1 MRKRDVAHGLALAAL
16 DGAWQPEAIAERLA
30 GALAIEDN
38 PSTRQI
44 GRKLVRALEGP
55 DEVETVAA
63 VIARSQGFR
72 ALCEKGPLHVRVWH
86 TPTLAPRPSR
96 FGVPPLAT
104 VGDVAA
110 LLELPIEKL
119 EWLADVHGM
128 NARAPDPRLEH
139 YHYRWIAKRSGG
151 ARLIEAPKP
160 ALRSAQR
167 RVLDR
172 VLAHIPPHPA
182 AHGFVS
188 GRSVI
193 EHARAHTGRAIV
205 ARLDLSTFF
214 WSVAPA
220 RLRGIFALAGYS
232 REVSAT
238 LTGLATTKTPFR
250 ALAAMPPA
258 GMDPFAVR
266 RLLGNRHLP
275 QGAPTSGALANL
287 ACFALDRRLTGLA
300 ARFGGTYTRYA
311 DDLAFSGGA
320 GFARDIDRFLS
331 RACAAAIDEGFA
343 IQHRKTRVM
352 RASTRQELCGVV
364 VNAGTSVSRRELE
377 RLEATLVNCARRGP
391 ETQNRE
397 RHPDFRAHLAGRVA
411 WVAQVAPHKAR
422 RLKEWLARIEWP
434 S

>member
-1 MRKRDVAHGLALAAL
+1 VRKRDVAHGLALAAL
-16 DGAWQPEAIAERLA
+16 DGVWHPAAVAKRLA
-30 GALAIEDN
+30 GALGIEDD
-38 PSTRQI
+38 PWTRQI
-44 GRKLVRALEGP
+44 GRELVQALEAPGEP
-55 DEVETVAA
+55 HEVTEA
-63 VIARSQGFR
+63 IARSRGFR
-72 ALCEKGPLHVRVWH
+72 VLWKKGALSIRVWH
-86 TPTLAPRPSR
+86 TPPPAPRSSR
-96 FGVPPLAT
+96 FDVPPLAT

-139 YHYRWIAKRSGG
+139 YRYRWIAKRSGG

-193 EHARAHTGRAIV
+193 EHARTHTERAIV

-232 REVSAT
+232 RAVSAT
-238 LTGLATTKTPFR
+238 LTGLATTKTPFH
-250 ALAAMPPA
+250 ALAAMPA
-258 GMDPFAVR
+258 GMDRFEVR

-300 ARFGGTYTRYA
+300 ARFGATYTRYA
-311 DDLAFSGGA
+311 DDLAFSGDQ
-320 GFARDIDRFLS
+320 GFAREIDRFLP
-331 RACAAAIDEGFA
+331 RACAVVTEEGFA

-364 VNAGTSVSRRELE
+364 VNAGTSVQRRELE
-377 RLEATLVNCARRGP
+377 RLEAILVSCARHGP
-391 ETQNRE
+391 EAQNRE
-397 RHPDFRAHLAGRVA
+397 HHPDFRAHLAGRVA

-422 RLKEWLARIEWP
+422 RLTEWLARIEWP
-434 S
+434 A

>member
-1 MRKRDVAHGLALAAL
+1 VRKRDVARGLALAAL
-16 DGAWQPEAIAERLA
+16 DGVWHPAAIAKRVA
-30 GALAIEDN
+30 DALAIEDD
-38 PSTRQI
+38 PWTRQI
-44 GRKLVRALEGP
+44 GRKLVRALEAPG
-55 DEVETVAA
+55 EVETVAA
-63 VIARSQGFR
+63 VIARAQGFR
-72 ALCEKGPLHVRVWH
+72 MLCEKGPLHVRVWH
-86 TPTLAPRPSR
+86 TPPPAPRPTR

-139 YHYRWIAKRSGG
+139 YRYRWIAKQSGG

-167 RVLDR
+167 RLLDR
-172 VLAHIPPHPA
+172 VLAPIPPHPA

-193 EHARAHTGRAIV
+193 EHARAHTERAIV

-232 REVSAT
+232 RAVSAT
-238 LTGLATTKTPFR
+238 LTGLATTKTPFH
-250 ALAAMPPA
+250 ALSAMPA
-258 GMDPFAVR
+258 GMDRFEVR
-266 RLLGNRHLP
+266 RMLGNRHLP

-300 ARFGGTYTRYA
+300 ARFGATYTRYA
-311 DDLAFSGGA
+311 DDLAFSGDR
-320 GFARDIDRFLS
+320 GFAREIDRFLA
-331 RACAAAIDEGFA
+331 RACAVVIEEGFA

-364 VNAGTSVSRRELE
+364 VNAGTSVQRRELE
-377 RLEATLVNCARRGP
+377 RLEAILVSCARHGP
-391 ETQNRE
+391 ATQNRE
-397 RHPDFRAHLAGRVA
+397 NHPDFRAHLAGRVA

-422 RLKEWLARIEWP
+422 RLTEWLARIEWP
-434 S
+434 A

>member
-16 DGAWQPEAIAERLA
+16 DGVWHPAAIAKRMAAAIAIEDGPSTQRIGRELVEALEASGELEDVAEAIA
-30 GALAIEDN
+30 
-38 PSTRQI
+38 
-44 GRKLVRALEGP
+44 
-55 DEVETVAA
+55 
-63 VIARSQGFR
+63 RSRGFR
-72 ALCEKGPLHVRVWH
+72 ALWKKGALHVRVWH
-86 TPTLAPRPSR
+86 APPPASRPSR

-104 VGDVAA
+104 TGDVAA

-139 YHYRWIAKRSGG
+139 YRYRWIAKRSGG

-167 RVLDR
+167 RLLDR

-193 EHARAHTGRAIV
+193 EHARAHTERAIV

-238 LTGLATTKTPFR
+238 LTGLATTKTPSR

-258 GMDPFAVR
+258 GMDRFAVR
-266 RLLGNRHLP
+266 RLLGDRHLP

-287 ACFALDRRLTGLA
+287 ACFALDRRLSGLA
-300 ARFGGTYTRYA
+300 ARFGATYTRYA
-311 DDLAFSGGA
+311 DDLAFSGDR
-320 GFARDIDRFLS
+320 GFARDIDRFLP
-331 RACAAAIDEGFA
+331 RACAVAIEEGFA

-364 VNAGTSVSRRELE
+364 VNAGTSVSRQELE
-377 RLEATLVNCARRGP
+377 RLEAILVNCARHGP
-391 ETQNRE
+391 ATQNRE
-397 RHPDFRAHLAGRVA
+397 QHPDFRAHLTGRVA
-411 WVAQVAPHKAR
+411 WIAQVAPHKAR
-422 RLKEWLARIEWP
+422 RLERWLAQIEWP

>member
-1 MRKRDVAHGLALAAL
+1 VRKRDVAHGLALAAL
-16 DGAWQPEAIAERLA
+16 DGVWHPAAVAKRLA
-30 GALAIEDN
+30 GALGIEDD
-38 PSTRQI
+38 PWTRQI
-44 GRKLVRALEGP
+44 GRELVQALEAPGEP
-55 DEVETVAA
+55 HEVTEA
-63 VIARSQGFR
+63 IARSRGFR
-72 ALCEKGPLHVRVWH
+72 VLWKKGALSIRVWH
-86 TPTLAPRPSR
+86 TPPPAPRSSR
-96 FGVPPLAT
+96 FDVPPLAT

-139 YHYRWIAKRSGG
+139 YRYRWIAKRSGG

-193 EHARAHTGRAIV
+193 EHARAHTERAIV

-232 REVSAT
+232 RAVSAT
-238 LTGLATTKTPFR
+238 LTGLATTKTPFH
-250 ALAAMPPA
+250 ALAAMPA
-258 GMDPFAVR
+258 GMDRFEVR

-300 ARFGGTYTRYA
+300 ARFGATYTRYA
-311 DDLAFSGGA
+311 DDLAFSGDQ
-320 GFARDIDRFLS
+320 GFAREIDRFLP
-331 RACAAAIDEGFA
+331 RACAVVTEEGFA

-364 VNAGTSVSRRELE
+364 VNAGTSVQRRELE
-377 RLEATLVNCARRGP
+377 RLEAILVSCARHGP
-391 ETQNRE
+391 EAQNRE
-397 RHPDFRAHLAGRVA
+397 HHPDFRAHLAGRVA

-422 RLKEWLARIEWP
+422 RLTEWLARIEWP
-434 S
+434 A